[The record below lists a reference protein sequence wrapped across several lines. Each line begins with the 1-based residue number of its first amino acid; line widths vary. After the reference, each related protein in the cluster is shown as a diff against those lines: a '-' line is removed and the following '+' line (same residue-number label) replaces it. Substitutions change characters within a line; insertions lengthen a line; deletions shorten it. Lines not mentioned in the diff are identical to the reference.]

1 MAVPPPE
8 EATSSRP
15 KVQAI
20 YARVMEDAH
29 DELERPSRALGF
41 SGLFAGFTIGA
52 TPLAVGT
59 GLALLGGGE
68 EKFIANLLYPLG
80 FIAVIIGRSQLFTE
94 NTLYPVLATLEEM
107 RFLGATLRLWVV
119 VLAANL
125 AGGAVFALIAMESSA
140 LPDETVSEIAK
151 LGREAAAG
159 GFWETFWSGVLAG
172 WLLALVAWLVE
183 AAEGAIGQLFL
194 VWVAVLPIGLVPLDH
209 CIATAVEVLAGTLAG
224 EVDAGTWL
232 GWLGT
237 ATLGNVVG
245 GVFIVSLLNYGQV
258 VGGGAS
264 EPKP

>member
-1 MAVPPPE
+1 MTAPE

-52 TPLAVGT
+52 TPLAVAT
-59 GLALLGGGE
+59 ALAVLGGGE
-68 EKFIANLLYPLG
+68 EEFIAALLYPVG
-80 FIAVIIGRSQLFTE
+80 FIAVIIGRAQLFTE
-94 NTLYPVLATLEEM
+94 NTLYPVLATFDEP
-107 RFLGATLRLWVV
+107 RFLGATLRLWAV

-125 AGGAVFALIAMESSA
+125 LGGAVFALIAMETSA
-140 LPDETVSEIAK
+140 LPDAAVAELGK

-183 AAEGAIGQLFL
+183 AAEGAIGQLLL

-209 CIATAVEVLAGTLAG
+209 CVATAVEVFAGTLAG
-224 EVDAGTWL
+224 EVQVDKL
-232 GWLGT
+232 IGWLAT
-237 ATLGNVVG
+237 ATLGNVLG
-245 GVFIVSLLNYGQV
+245 GIFIVSVLNYGQV
-258 VGGGAS
+258 TSGGAS
-264 EPKP
+264 EPKD